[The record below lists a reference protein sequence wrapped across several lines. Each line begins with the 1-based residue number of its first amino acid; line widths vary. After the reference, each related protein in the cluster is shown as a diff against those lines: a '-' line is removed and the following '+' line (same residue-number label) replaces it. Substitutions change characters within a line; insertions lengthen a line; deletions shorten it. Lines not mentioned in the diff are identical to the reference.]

1 MSDYSAIVNDLPTY
15 YKGFARIENCEFNRF
30 GQFSRDA
37 DDDSA
42 YGILLSNLGIYN
54 SSRPSYVRNNAFHH
68 GLGVAVG
75 IFSSNGFPIVN
86 NVIHRTI
93 DYGIR
98 LEGADNIARGMLWFN
113 KILRKNWLS
122 NVYFATKQSI
132 TSLIFNLKWWL
143 FGYKTLS
150 KINIFALQN
159 QYIRSLKSYILSI
172 DTIKSLQHFF
182 VRLIGWFENE
192 ISLFETLVLKY
203 YMLSCIILC
212 HFSLITWLL
221 FLTWLYFLEFN
232 WHSFFQA

>member
-159 QYIRSLKSYILSI
+159 QYIRSPKSIYSLSKILYIVYWHYQI
-172 DTIKSLQHFF
+172 IATFF
-182 VRLIGWFENE
+182 CEADWVVWKWNQFIWNFGFE
-192 ISLFETLVLKY
+192 ILYVILY
-203 YMLSCIILC
+203 YPM
-212 HFSLITWLL
+212 
-221 FLTWLYFLEFN
+221 
-232 WHSFFQA
+232 SF

>member
-113 KILRKNWLS
+113 KVLRNNWLS
-122 NVYFATKQSI
+122 NAC
-132 TSLIFNLKWWL
+132 NEANH
-143 FGYKTLS
+143 
-150 KINIFALQN
+150 NIPNIQF
-159 QYIRSLKSYILSI
+159 K
-172 DTIKSLQHFF
+172 
-182 VRLIGWFENE
+182 
-192 ISLFETLVLKY
+192 
-203 YMLSCIILC
+203 MMIIW
-212 HFSLITWLL
+212 I
-221 FLTWLYFLEFN
+221 
-232 WHSFFQA
+232 